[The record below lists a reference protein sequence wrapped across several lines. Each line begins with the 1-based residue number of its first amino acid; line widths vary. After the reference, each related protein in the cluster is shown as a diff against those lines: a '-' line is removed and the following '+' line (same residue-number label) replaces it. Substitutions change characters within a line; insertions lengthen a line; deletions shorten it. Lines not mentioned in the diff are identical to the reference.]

1 LKRKTS
7 FGTRGKKTVLQ
18 NAEYARALVKALA
31 SEYISDL
38 EKPQNKQRLQPPDS
52 QIFKNYLAHPLDP
65 KTQKDTHKAW
75 IINWRNQSMAKTALK
90 LIRAATGKDV
100 YLLPG
105 MNHGPGVYALVQK
118 ALKAAGL
125 DTQVKTKVARTLTL
139 CPSYLQSRLN
149 QDPETLKYDA
159 FLSSNK

>member
-1 LKRKTS
+1 VR
-7 FGTRGKKTVLQ
+7 
-18 NAEYARALVKALA
+18 ELVKALA
-31 SEYISDL
+31 IESIFYL
-38 EKPQNKQRLQPPDS
+38 EKPQNKQRLQPPDTK
-52 QIFKNYLAHPLDP
+52 IFKNYLAHPLAP

-90 LIRAATGKDV
+90 LICAATGKDV

-105 MNHGPGVYALVQK
+105 MDHGPGVYALVQK